1 MTDNRQ
7 LLLRER
13 PTGEVRDDC
22 FELVASPL
30 PVPGDG
36 EVLLRNRWLG
46 FDPAQ
51 RGWLNDIR
59 SYVPPVAIGDP
70 MRAYGIGEVVTS
82 MVDGVEPGDLFHA
95 QIGWQDY
102 ALIAPATADIFE
114 AVPAD
119 LEHPEWMLG
128 VLGLSGMT
136 AYFGMTEIG
145 RPVEGD
151 VVLVTAAAGATGS
164 VAGQIARLR
173 GAARVIGTAG
183 SDDKRAWVRD
193 VAGFDECLD
202 HYDDGVRRALRE
214 TSRAGYDVVFDNV
227 GGALLD
233 AALFN
238 IAERARVVLCGSIS
252 TGYRPERPEV
262 GLHYYQLLTTRRS
275 RMEGFLVTDFAD
287 RFDDARR
294 EMMGWLADGSLVAQQ
309 DVLEGLERAPEC
321 LRRLFSGGNLGK
333 QLLRL

>member
-102 ALIAPATADIFE
+102 ASDRAGD
-114 AVPAD
+114 
-119 LEHPEWMLG
+119 
-128 VLGLSGMT
+128 
-136 AYFGMTEIG
+136 G
-145 RPVEGD
+145 RH
-151 VVLVTAAAGATGS
+151 
-164 VAGQIARLR
+164 LR
-173 GAARVIGTAG
+173 GRAG
-183 SDDKRAWVRD
+183 R
-193 VAGFDECLD
+193 
-202 HYDDGVRRALRE
+202 RRAPGVDAR
-214 TSRAGYDVVFDNV
+214 RAR
-227 GGALLD
+227 
-233 AALFN
+233 
-238 IAERARVVLCGSIS
+238 AERA
-252 TGYRPERPEV
+252 
-262 GLHYYQLLTTRRS
+262 
-275 RMEGFLVTDFAD
+275 
-287 RFDDARR
+287 
-294 EMMGWLADGSLVAQQ
+294 
-309 DVLEGLERAPEC
+309 
-321 LRRLFSGGNLGK
+321 
-333 QLLRL
+333 